1 MRLEITLTNEE
12 TIELDLIS
20 NFDDIKEIKDNIGK
34 VLNNNGNYIRFSNNL
49 FNRELMIKKEMILSI
64 EIWDI

>member
-20 NFDDIKEIKDNIGK
+20 NFDDIKEIKDNISK